1 MELTSSTSTTLRLD
15 DLYRM
20 VAHIYGEQNAHRPAS
35 ATFAHFVEVC
45 GMLTVHARSKR
56 REGVTFM
63 DSFCKALGWYFP
75 LLAKFRVSSV
85 EEIVFRK
92 YPNACPYCRLNP
104 HQDYVCKT
112 TRGTTRT
119 VNHGALRDEYEKNA
133 GRRPLSIS
141 GWQSMFQE
149 IYPRSLDDARAARS
163 TLGLFEEL
171 GELAEAVRVFERY
184 PKYFAGEAADVFSY
198 LMGLAN
204 EHMLLEQQTDKN
216 FNLED
221 EFIKRYPGLC
231 VQCGC
236 LVCICPLVPES
247 TVGRMAKELDVSG
260 TEKLFQLEY
269 DAFSQESKEISSRVL
284 KKLGGYTG
292 LVEQF
297 PFDRGDANKALVL
310 LCLRVADAAQ
320 TTNSLVADGLRS
332 TAVKIGA
339 SATYPGSKR
348 PQAQVE
354 ALVNSVREIVK
365 GLPPAIQSV
374 VGTNGKSLEESV
386 ARAAI
391 PKTNILLVMSNP
403 SKTARLDLG
412 REERIIREAIKL
424 GKARDSI
431 SIESRTAATSDDLRR
446 ALLDADYQIL
456 HFSGH
461 GDLDSLLFTNE
472 LGKKAP
478 TPIESLESILRQH
491 PSVRC
496 LILNACDSMSVLT
509 VAMADFT
516 IGMDSTVSDE
526 GAIEFSRGFYDAIAA
541 GRSLEYAVE
550 EGKASCESKNLTA
563 PIKMLKK

>member
-1 MELTSSTSTTLRLD
+1 MEIANSPSTTLRLD

-35 ATFAHFVEVC
+35 ATFSHFVEVC

-92 YPNACPYCRLNP
+92 YPNVCPYCRLNP
-104 HQDYVCKT
+104 HQDFVCKT
-112 TRGTTRT
+112 TRGTSST
-119 VNHGALRDEYEKNA
+119 VNHAALRDEYEKNA
-133 GRRPLSIS
+133 HRRPLSIS
-141 GWQSMFQE
+141 GWQSMFQD
-149 IYPRSLDDARAARS
+149 IYPRSYDDARAARS

-236 LVCICPLVPES
+236 LVCVCPLVPES

-320 TTNSLVADGLRS
+320 ATNSMVADGLRS
-332 TAVKIGA
+332 TAIRIGT

-354 ALVNSVREIVK
+354 SLVNSVREMVN
-365 GLPPAIQSV
+365 GLPPEIQSV
-374 VGTNGKSLEESV
+374 VGTNGKSLEETV

-403 SKTARLDLG
+403 SKTSRLDLG

-431 SIESRTAATSDDLRR
+431 AIESRTAATSDDLRR

-496 LILNACDSMSVLT
+496 LILNACDSMSILT

-516 IGMDSTVSDE
+516 IGMDST
-526 GAIEFSRGFYDAIAA
+526 
-541 GRSLEYAVE
+541 
-550 EGKASCESKNLTA
+550 
-563 PIKMLKK
+563 